1 MYEICWVCE
10 PCPLLQSPDRQRF
23 RGPYPCLGYA
33 YSTSVNTTLQV
44 ACQWTISRRRSQ
56 GNGPCKSRPAI
67 MTTGF
72 LQQPAKLAIN
82 MALGRSPCG
91 GCYWFPAQLRPAQ
104 PKGSAEGLIQ
114 LLKPVHIR
122 QRLGQ
127 GLIESAGVEKIPGSS
142 GCSEI
147 SQRQPPVPP

>member
-44 ACQWTISRRRSQ
+44 ACQWTTSRRRSQ

-72 LQQPAKLAIN
+72 LQQPAKLAII

-104 PKGSAEGLIQ
+104 PKGSAEGLSRGANPASQ
-114 LLKPVHIR
+114 TRPYPP
-122 QRLGQ
+122 
-127 GLIESAGVEKIPGSS
+127 APGSGPGS
-142 GCSEI
+142 GPDRSCG
-147 SQRQPPVPP
+147 RRKTPWV